1 MLTIARE
8 GKGKGFETE
17 NLEVLIRTYTRRGEG
32 KRHEERERGTDFKQ
46 LLRKS

>member
-8 GKGKGFETE
+8 GKGKGLETE
-17 NLEVLIRTYTRRGEG
+17 NQKVLIRTYTRRGRRG
-32 KRHEERERGTDFKQ
+32 KEKQ